1 MREKEED
8 ERLKKLEEERAE
20 RERVERERKEAERVE
35 KERLEKE
42 RLERERIEREKLE
55 AERLEA
61 ERLKAEKIE
70 RERLERERIEKE
82 RIEAEE
88 RKRRLEEE
96 RRELKKKRENMKM
109 TDYNECVASFKKAFS
124 GHLFKR
130 SKLLNLKTD
139 ISEKLAI
146 KRINTDA
153 DFIYPSA
160 TEFISGGKLNY
171 HNENIKRIEENKIFE
186 KCVKTWCP
194 HCATLLKWVE
204 SKSREGCSYIEGVSF
219 NGKHFHYRC
228 FEEFEQR

>member
-55 AERLEA
+55 AERLE
-61 ERLKAEKIE
+61 
-70 RERLERERIEKE
+70 RERIEKE

-96 RRELKKKRENMKM
+96 RREMERREKERERMELKKKRESMKM

-171 HNENIKRIEENKIFE
+171 HNEDIKRIEENKIFE